1 MRFSW
6 LLFAIGF
13 LSFAWPVVSAPI
25 LAIDY
30 GTEWTKAAL
39 IKAGIPLELVLTRD
53 TRRKEQSAVAF
64 KGDERL
70 FGVDAANLATRLP
83 SHSIRNVKELLD
95 VSGLN
100 SKLVQKYLGN
110 NPALQLQ
117 ENEESVSGVSF
128 VVSDSD
134 SYTLEEIIAMTMEHY
149 INLAEEMAQEPIND
163 LVLTVPPHF
172 NELQRFVLLDAARLL
187 NKDVLAL
194 IDDGLSVALEYSLSR
209 SFSEEPAHHIIYD
222 AGSGSISATLVAI
235 DAVPKGTSGKGKN
248 ITRIRSLASSTTLDL
263 TGNELNRRIVNF
275 MKDAFQQKH
284 NIDLS
289 HNNRA
294 LARLEKEALRV
305 KHVLSANSEA
315 YASIEE
321 LAEGI
326 DFRLKITRS
335 VFESLCQDLA
345 TSAVLLIKETLLK
358 GNVSLETLDSVILHG
373 GTSRV
378 PFIQAAIDDYVKS
391 DKVSKKVNADE
402 ASVKGAAFYGASLT
416 SSFRVKPVIV
426 QGAVYNF
433 YSLTLTNM
441 HPLVALPESTLFGSS
456 HIVAINTTDLGAHP
470 SLPVSNGGTLIGEI
484 SINNLTE
491 ALKQADSCSEKQV
504 LFEFSSDPL
513 KGTFI
518 PVRSYVACEQKSASA
533 SGIGG
538 KVKSLFSN
546 NQPGKLNEEA
556 LELQSLDFTYRRYRK
571 LSEDSLQLFSD
582 RLALRSLKDKSKALH
597 ESALNEYESLLYR
610 AQSLSDDDEVLT
622 YANPE
627 ESKTLK
633 QIAVEDID
641 WLLQDGPTAETN
653 IIVAKQK
660 KLADIIYSISY
671 RQDESHKFNFSLE
684 SLNSTVEKAESL
696 LSSFDVPPYPLTEY
710 DEKDVKRVTS
720 IRNASYKKLSEE
732 YDNVTAWLNDN
743 LEKHVSRAKYEDP
756 VMITSEMDSKT
767 KKLQNLLYEYLR
779 RSLQHPKLKPKTKAP
794 SSSSEATSTSE
805 KADQETAKPSEGFTE
820 SHSEPTST
828 AAFESTAGTSTS
840 TADNDNDFED
850 EL

>member
-1 MRFSW
+1 MKFSW
-6 LLFAIGF
+6 LLFVIGF

-53 TRRKEQSAVAF
+53 TRRKEQSAVGF

-95 VSGLN
+95 ASGLK
-100 SKLVQKYLGN
+100 SSLVQKYIQN

-117 ENEESVSGVSF
+117 ENDESISGVSF
-128 VVSDSD
+128 VVSGSD

-149 INLAEEMAQEPIND
+149 INLAEEMAQEPVND

-172 NELQRFVLLDAARLL
+172 NEFQRSILLGAARIL

-209 SFSEEPAHHIIYD
+209 SFSEEPVHHIIYD

-235 DAVPKGTSGKGKN
+235 DAVPRGTSGKGKN
-248 ITRIRSLASSTTLDL
+248 ITRIRSLASSTTLDIN
-263 TGNELNRRIVNF
+263 GNELNRKIVNF

-289 HNNRA
+289 HNGRA

-335 VFESLCQDLA
+335 LFESLCEDLA
-345 TSAVLLIKETLLK
+345 MSSVLPIKEALSK
-358 GNVSLETLDSVILHG
+358 GNVSLEALDSVILHG

-378 PFIQAAIDDYVKS
+378 PFIQSAIHDYVKG
-391 DKVSKKVNADE
+391 DKISKNVNADE

-426 QGAVYNF
+426 QGAVYNP
-433 YSLTLTNM
+433 YSLILTNM
-441 HPLVALPESTLFGSS
+441 HHLVALPESTPLGSS
-456 HIVAINTTDLGAHP
+456 HAVAINTTELGAHP
-470 SLPVSNGGTLIGEI
+470 SLPVSNKGTLIGEI
-484 SINNLTE
+484 SINNLSE
-491 ALKQADSCSEKQV
+491 ALKETDSCSERQV
-504 LFEFSSDPL
+504 LFDFSTDSL

-518 PVRSYVACEQKSASA
+518 PVRSFVACEQKSASA
-533 SGIGG
+533 AGIGG

-546 NQPGKLNEEA
+546 TQSGKLNEES
-556 LELQSLDFTYRRYRK
+556 LELQGLNFTYKRYRE
-571 LSEDSLQLFSD
+571 LSDESLQSFSD
-582 RLALRSLKDKSKALH
+582 RLALRSLKDKEKALH
-597 ESALNEYESLLYR
+597 ESALNEYESLLYS
-610 AQSLSDDDEVLT
+610 AQGLSDDDETLAF
-622 YANPE
+622 ANSE

-633 QIAVEDID
+633 QVAVEDID
-641 WLLQDGPTAETN
+641 WLLQDGPTAETKLV
-653 IIVAKQK
+653 VAKQK
-660 KLADIIYSISY
+660 KLADIIKSISY
-671 RQDESHKFNFSLE
+671 RQDESQKFNSSLE
-684 SLNSTVEKAESL
+684 NLNSTVSRAESL
-696 LSSFDVPPYPLTEY
+696 LTSFDVPSYPLTDY

-720 IRNASYKKLSEE
+720 LRNASYKKLSEE
-732 YDNVTAWLNDN
+732 YETVNAWLNN
-743 LEKHVSRAKYEDP
+743 SLEKHNSRAQYEDP
-756 VMITSEMDSKT
+756 VMVTSEMDSKT

-779 RSLQHPKLKPKTKAP
+779 RSLQHPKLKPKSKAA
-794 SSSSEATSTSE
+794 SSSSE
-805 KADQETAKPSEGFTE
+805 KADQETAESSEGYTK
-820 SHSEPTST
+820 SYSEPTST
-828 AAFESTAGTSTS
+828 QASESTFGTSTS
-840 TADNDNDFED
+840 SIVNDDDFED